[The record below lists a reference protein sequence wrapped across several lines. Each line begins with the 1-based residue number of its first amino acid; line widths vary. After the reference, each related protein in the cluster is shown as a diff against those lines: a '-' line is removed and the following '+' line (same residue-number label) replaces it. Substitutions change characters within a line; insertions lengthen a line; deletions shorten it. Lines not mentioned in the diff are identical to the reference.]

1 MIETP
6 DARAERERAERLA
19 ILREIQDD
27 WKDVPISSDDFIEEK
42 QREIER
48 ELEQE
53 RRWENRN
60 A

>member
-1 MIETP
+1 
-6 DARAERERAERLA
+6 LA